1 MTLGYKVYAHIE
13 NLLTDVQSI
22 REVGGGATYE
32 DAWNQAQ
39 IIFAQGRNGWY
50 EHNNRLR
57 ILRIEIVKVLNVASF
72 KKMEWKLKGSGETVN
87 DTRQQDEV

>member
-1 MTLGYKVYAHIE
+1 MTGLGYKVYAQIE
-13 NLLTDVQSI
+13 NLISGERSI

-32 DAWNQAQ
+32 GAWNQAQ

-57 ILRIEIVKVLNVASF
+57 ILRMKS
-72 KKMEWKLKGSGETVN
+72 
-87 DTRQQDEV
+87 

>member
-22 REVGGGATYE
+22 REVGGGATYKN
-32 DAWNQAQ
+32 AWNQAQ

-72 KKMEWKLKGSGETVN
+72 KKMEWNFDGNGETVN

>member
-13 NLLTDVQSI
+13 NLLTDVRSV

-72 KKMEWKLKGSGETVN
+72 KKMEWKLEGGGEKVN

>member
-1 MTLGYKVYAHIE
+1 MTGLGYKVYAEIE
-13 NLLTDVQSI
+13 NLLTDVRSI

-39 IIFAQGRNGWY
+39 IVFAQGRNGWY

-57 ILRIEIVKVLNVASF
+57 ILRIEIVKVINVASF
-72 KKMEWKLKGSGETVN
+72 KKMEWKIDGNPKEKPN
-87 DTRQQDEV
+87 D

>member
-1 MTLGYKVYAHIE
+1 MTLGYKVYAHVE
-13 NLLTDVQSI
+13 NLLTDAESI
-22 REVGGGATYE
+22 REVGGGATYK
-32 DAWNQAQ
+32 DAWDQAQ

-57 ILRIEIVKVLNVASF
+57 ILRIEIVKVLNVATIR
-72 KKMEWKLKGSGETVN
+72 KMEWKYDDSGEAQN